1 MAPSFVAC
9 DREQPFLLPPDVR
22 DWLPEDHFAWFV
34 IDAVE
39 RIDMAAFYAAYRE
52 DGRCRPAYEPAMM
65 LALLLYAYAR
75 GTRSSRVI
83 ERACVEDVAFR
94 VIAAQQRPDHATIAR
109 FVERH
114 QQALADVFG
123 SVLGLCARA
132 GLIGGAVVAIDGT
145 KIHANASRD
154 ATFDYERIARE
165 IVEEA
170 IATDRAEDELYG
182 EARGDELP
190 PEISTRQGR
199 QKWLREAQRA
209 LDEQRAREQRPIPPL
224 APEAAQGVKAPAR
237 GAAVDGVPGER
248 GLRGLPR
255 ARGDE
260 KRQAD
265 GAGHDP
271 EAVHAAGASAGE
283 DQHDRSG
290 LPVGE
295 GDGRL
300 AAGLQRAGRH
310 Q

>member
-39 RIDMAAFYAAYRE
+39 RIDLAALYAAYRE

-170 IATDRAEDELYG
+170 IATDRA
-182 EARGDELP
+182 
-190 PEISTRQGR
+190 
-199 QKWLREAQRA
+199 
-209 LDEQRAREQRPIPPL
+209 
-224 APEAAQGVKAPAR
+224 
-237 GAAVDGVPGER
+237 
-248 GLRGLPR
+248 
-255 ARGDE
+255 
-260 KRQAD
+260 
-265 GAGHDP
+265 
-271 EAVHAAGASAGE
+271 
-283 DQHDRSG
+283 
-290 LPVGE
+290 
-295 GDGRL
+295 
-300 AAGLQRAGRH
+300 
-310 Q
+310 

>member
-34 IDAVE
+34 IDAVDG
-39 RIDMAAFYAAYRE
+39 IDMAAFYAAYRE

-132 GLIGGAVVAIDGT
+132 GLVGGAVVAIDGT
-145 KIHANASRD
+145 KIGANASRD

-165 IVEEA
+165 IVEDA
-170 IATDRAEDELYG
+170 IATDQAEDELYG

-190 PEISTRQGR
+190 AEISTRQGR

-209 LDEQRAREQRPIPPL
+209 LDEQRAREQRPIPRSRPKRL
-224 APEAAQGVKAPAR
+224 KESKRRLEEQLWT
-237 GAAVDGVPGER
+237 EC
-248 GLRGLPR
+248 R
-255 ARGDE
+255 AMRPT
-260 KRQAD
+260 RPFA
-265 GAGHDP
+265 
-271 EAVHAAGASAGE
+271 
-283 DQHDRSG
+283 
-290 LPVGE
+290 
-295 GDGRL
+295 
-300 AAGLQRAGRH
+300 RAG
-310 Q
+310 